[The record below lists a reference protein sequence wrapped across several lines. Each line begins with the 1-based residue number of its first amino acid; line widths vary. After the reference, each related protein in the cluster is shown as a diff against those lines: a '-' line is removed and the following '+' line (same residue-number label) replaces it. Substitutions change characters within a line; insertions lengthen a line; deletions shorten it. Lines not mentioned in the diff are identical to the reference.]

1 MSAAQIGFLSA
12 TLVAIISIIGQIVL
26 HKVQRKDELVDKDA
40 EQKQDILEHFQTIED
55 QLDAVTVQINS
66 IKKDVRENFIIE
78 CRIRILRFADEIL
91 HNAKHSKESFDQV
104 MEDITNYEH
113 YCSNHPDFHN
123 NKTVAS
129 IDIITS
135 NFKERYEKNDFL

>member
-12 TLVAIISIIGQIVL
+12 TIVAIISIIGQIVL
-26 HKVQRKDELVDKDA
+26 HKVQRKDELIDKDA
-40 EQKQDILEHFQTIED
+40 EQNQDILEHFHTIEN
-55 QLDAVTVQINS
+55 QLNAVTVQIND

-91 HNAKHSKESFDQV
+91 HSAKHSKESFDQV

-113 YCSNHPDFHN
+113 YCSIHPEFHN